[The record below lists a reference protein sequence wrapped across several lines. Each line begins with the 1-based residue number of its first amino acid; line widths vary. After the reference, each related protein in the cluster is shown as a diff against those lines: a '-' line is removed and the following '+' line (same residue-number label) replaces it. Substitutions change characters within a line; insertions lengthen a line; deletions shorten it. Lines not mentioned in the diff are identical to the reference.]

1 MKRDCSSHR
10 KIFSLKETKKFIV
23 SKKAN
28 EVSKNLTVSLC
39 SSQRRFFHKKGQKI
53 IVSKKANEASKNL
66 MFTLC
71 SIGRGEFIVGLTEDL
86 VKQELQAG
94 QFIGLIS
101 HVNIF
106 DKALDSEDIKW
117 MSQGC
122 GKDVLLAIFP
132 WSQFIDGVVGDVKV
146 EKPALCADPEGD
158 LRSGVDK

>member
-1 MKRDCSSHR
+1 MTAQVK
-10 KIFSLKETKKFIV
+10 KNFSLKETKKF
-23 SKKAN
+23 
-28 EVSKNLTVSLC
+28 T
-39 SSQRRFFHKKGQKI
+39 
-53 IVSKKANEASKNL
+53 VSKKANEASKNF

-71 SIGRGEFIVGLTEDL
+71 STGRGEFIVGLTEDL
-86 VKQELQAG
+86 AKQDLQAG

-106 DKALDSEDIKW
+106 DKALDSQDIKW

-122 GKDVLLAIFP
+122 GKDVLLAILP

>member
-1 MKRDCSSHR
+1 MTAQVK
-10 KIFSLKETKKFIV
+10 KNFSLKETKKF
-23 SKKAN
+23 
-28 EVSKNLTVSLC
+28 T
-39 SSQRRFFHKKGQKI
+39 
-53 IVSKKANEASKNL
+53 VSKKANEASKNF

-71 SIGRGEFIVGLTEDL
+71 STGRGEFIVGLTEDL
-86 VKQELQAG
+86 AKQDLQAG

-106 DKALDSEDIKW
+106 DKALDSQDIKW

-122 GKDVLLAIFP
+122 GKDVLLAILP

-158 LRSGVDK
+158 LRSGIDK

>member
-1 MKRDCSSHR
+1 M
-10 KIFSLKETKKFIV
+10 
-23 SKKAN
+23 
-28 EVSKNLTVSLC
+28 
-39 SSQRRFFHKKGQKI
+39 
-53 IVSKKANEASKNL
+53 SKKANEASKNF

-71 SIGRGEFIVGLTEDL
+71 STGRGEFIVGLTEDL
-86 VKQELQAG
+86 AKQDLQAG

-106 DKALDSEDIKW
+106 DNALDSQDIKW

-122 GKDVLLAIFP
+122 GKDVLLAILP

>member
-1 MKRDCSSHR
+1 MTAQVK
-10 KIFSLKETKKFIV
+10 KNFSLKETKKF
-23 SKKAN
+23 
-28 EVSKNLTVSLC
+28 T
-39 SSQRRFFHKKGQKI
+39 
-53 IVSKKANEASKNL
+53 VSKKANEASKNF

-71 SIGRGEFIVGLTEDL
+71 STGRGEFIVGLTEDL
-86 VKQELQAG
+86 AKQELQAG

-146 EKPALCADPEGD
+146 EKSALCADPEGD
-158 LRSGVDK
+158 VRSGVDK

>member
-1 MKRDCSSHR
+1 MKHDCSSQK
-10 KIFSLKETKKFIV
+10 KIISLKETKKFIV

-28 EVSKNLTVSLC
+28 EASKNFMFSLC
-39 SSQRRFFHKKGQKI
+39 S
-53 IVSKKANEASKNL
+53 
-66 MFTLC
+66 T
-71 SIGRGEFIVGLTEDL
+71 GRGEFIVGLTEDL
-86 VKQELQAG
+86 AKQDLQAG

-106 DKALDSEDIKW
+106 DKALDSQDIKW

-122 GKDVLLAIFP
+122 GKDVLLAILP

-158 LRSGVDK
+158 VRSGVDK

>member
-1 MKRDCSSHR
+1 MTAQVK
-10 KIFSLKETKKFIV
+10 KNFSLKETKKF
-23 SKKAN
+23 
-28 EVSKNLTVSLC
+28 T
-39 SSQRRFFHKKGQKI
+39 
-53 IVSKKANEASKNL
+53 VSKKANEASKNF

-71 SIGRGEFIVGLTEDL
+71 STGRGEFIVGLTEDL
-86 VKQELQAG
+86 AKQDLQAG

-146 EKPALCADPEGD
+146 EKPVLCADPEGD

>member
-1 MKRDCSSHR
+1 M
-10 KIFSLKETKKFIV
+10 
-23 SKKAN
+23 
-28 EVSKNLTVSLC
+28 
-39 SSQRRFFHKKGQKI
+39 
-53 IVSKKANEASKNL
+53 SKKANEASKNL

-71 SIGRGEFIVGLTEDL
+71 STGRGEFIVGLTEDL
-86 VKQELQAG
+86 AKQDLQAG

-158 LRSGVDK
+158 VRSGVDK

>member
-1 MKRDCSSHR
+1 MTAQVK
-10 KIFSLKETKKFIV
+10 KNFSLKETKKF
-23 SKKAN
+23 
-28 EVSKNLTVSLC
+28 T
-39 SSQRRFFHKKGQKI
+39 
-53 IVSKKANEASKNL
+53 VSKKANEASKNF

-71 SIGRGEFIVGLTEDL
+71 STGRGEFIVGLTEDL
-86 VKQELQAG
+86 AKQELQAG

>member
-1 MKRDCSSHR
+1 MTAQVK
-10 KIFSLKETKKFIV
+10 KNFSLKETKKF
-23 SKKAN
+23 
-28 EVSKNLTVSLC
+28 T
-39 SSQRRFFHKKGQKI
+39 
-53 IVSKKANEASKNL
+53 VSKKANEASKNF

-71 SIGRGEFIVGLTEDL
+71 STGRGEFIVGLTEDL
-86 VKQELQAG
+86 AKQELQAG

-106 DKALDSEDIKW
+106 DKALDREDIKW

-158 LRSGVDK
+158 VRSGVDK

>member
-1 MKRDCSSHR
+1 MTAQVK
-10 KIFSLKETKKFIV
+10 KKFSLKETKKF
-23 SKKAN
+23 
-28 EVSKNLTVSLC
+28 T
-39 SSQRRFFHKKGQKI
+39 
-53 IVSKKANEASKNL
+53 VSKKANEASKNF

-71 SIGRGEFIVGLTEDL
+71 STGRGEFIVGLTEDL
-86 VKQELQAG
+86 AKQDLQAG

-106 DKALDSEDIKW
+106 DKALDSQDIKW

-122 GKDVLLAIFP
+122 GKDVLLAILP

-158 LRSGVDK
+158 VRSGVDK

>member
-1 MKRDCSSHR
+1 MTAQVK
-10 KIFSLKETKKFIV
+10 KNFSLKETKKF
-23 SKKAN
+23 
-28 EVSKNLTVSLC
+28 T
-39 SSQRRFFHKKGQKI
+39 
-53 IVSKKANEASKNL
+53 VSKKANEASKNF

-71 SIGRGEFIVGLTEDL
+71 STGRGEFIVGLTEDL
-86 VKQELQAG
+86 AKQDLQAG

-106 DKALDSEDIKW
+106 DKALDSQDIKW

-122 GKDVLLAIFP
+122 GRDVLLAILP

>member
-1 MKRDCSSHR
+1 MTAQVK
-10 KIFSLKETKKFIV
+10 KNFSLQETKKF
-23 SKKAN
+23 
-28 EVSKNLTVSLC
+28 T
-39 SSQRRFFHKKGQKI
+39 
-53 IVSKKANEASKNL
+53 VSKKANEASKNF

-71 SIGRGEFIVGLTEDL
+71 STGRGEFIVGLTEDL
-86 VKQELQAG
+86 AKQDLQAG

-106 DKALDSEDIKW
+106 DKALDSQDIKW

-122 GKDVLLAIFP
+122 GKDVLLAILP

-146 EKPALCADPEGD
+146 EKPALCADAEGD

>member
-1 MKRDCSSHR
+1 MTAQVK
-10 KIFSLKETKKFIV
+10 KNFSLKETKKF
-23 SKKAN
+23 
-28 EVSKNLTVSLC
+28 T
-39 SSQRRFFHKKGQKI
+39 
-53 IVSKKANEASKNL
+53 VSKKANEASKNF

-71 SIGRGEFIVGLTEDL
+71 STGRGEFIVGLTEDL
-86 VKQELQAG
+86 AKQDLQAG

-158 LRSGVDK
+158 VRSGVDK

>member
-1 MKRDCSSHR
+1 MTAQVK
-10 KIFSLKETKKFIV
+10 KNFSLKETKKF
-23 SKKAN
+23 
-28 EVSKNLTVSLC
+28 T
-39 SSQRRFFHKKGQKI
+39 
-53 IVSKKANEASKNL
+53 VSKKANEASKNF

-71 SIGRGEFIVGLTEDL
+71 STGRGEFIVGLTEDL
-86 VKQELQAG
+86 AKQDLQAG

-132 WSQFIDGVVGDVKV
+132 WSHFIDGVVGDVKV

>member
-1 MKRDCSSHR
+1 MTAQVK
-10 KIFSLKETKKFIV
+10 KNFSLKETKKF
-23 SKKAN
+23 
-28 EVSKNLTVSLC
+28 T
-39 SSQRRFFHKKGQKI
+39 
-53 IVSKKANEASKNL
+53 VSKKANEASKNF

-71 SIGRGEFIVGLTEDL
+71 STGRGEFIVGLTEDL
-86 VKQELQAG
+86 AKQDLQAG

-106 DKALDSEDIKW
+106 KKALDSEDIKW

-122 GKDVLLAIFP
+122 GKDVLLAILP

-158 LRSGVDK
+158 VRSGVDK

>member
-1 MKRDCSSHR
+1 MTAQVK
-10 KIFSLKETKKFIV
+10 KNFSLKETKKF
-23 SKKAN
+23 
-28 EVSKNLTVSLC
+28 T
-39 SSQRRFFHKKGQKI
+39 
-53 IVSKKANEASKNL
+53 VSKKANEASKNF

-71 SIGRGEFIVGLTEDL
+71 STGRGEFIVGLTEDL
-86 VKQELQAG
+86 AKQDLQAG

-106 DKALDSEDIKW
+106 NKALDSQDIKW

-122 GKDVLLAIFP
+122 GKDVLLAILP

-158 LRSGVDK
+158 VRSGVDK

>member
-1 MKRDCSSHR
+1 MTAQVK
-10 KIFSLKETKKFIV
+10 KNFSLKETKKF
-23 SKKAN
+23 
-28 EVSKNLTVSLC
+28 T
-39 SSQRRFFHKKGQKI
+39 
-53 IVSKKANEASKNL
+53 VSKKANEASKNF

-71 SIGRGEFIVGLTEDL
+71 STGRGEFIVGLTEDL
-86 VKQELQAG
+86 AKQELQAG

-106 DKALDSEDIKW
+106 DKALDSQDIKW

-122 GKDVLLAIFP
+122 GKDVLLAILP

>member
-1 MKRDCSSHR
+1 MTAQVK
-10 KIFSLKETKKFIV
+10 KNFSLKETKKF
-23 SKKAN
+23 
-28 EVSKNLTVSLC
+28 T
-39 SSQRRFFHKKGQKI
+39 
-53 IVSKKANEASKNL
+53 VSKKANEASKNF

-71 SIGRGEFIVGLTEDL
+71 STGRGEFIVGLTEDL
-86 VKQELQAG
+86 AKQDLQAG

-106 DKALDSEDIKW
+106 DKALDSQDIKW

-122 GKDVLLAIFP
+122 GKDVLLAILP

-158 LRSGVDK
+158 VRSGVDK

>member
-1 MKRDCSSHR
+1 MTAQVK
-10 KIFSLKETKKFIV
+10 KNFSLKETKKF
-23 SKKAN
+23 
-28 EVSKNLTVSLC
+28 T
-39 SSQRRFFHKKGQKI
+39 
-53 IVSKKANEASKNL
+53 VSKKANEASKNF

-71 SIGRGEFIVGLTEDL
+71 STGRGEFIVGLTEDL
-86 VKQELQAG
+86 AKQDLQAG

>member
-1 MKRDCSSHR
+1 MTAQVK
-10 KIFSLKETKKFIV
+10 KNFSLQETKKF
-23 SKKAN
+23 
-28 EVSKNLTVSLC
+28 T
-39 SSQRRFFHKKGQKI
+39 
-53 IVSKKANEASKNL
+53 VSKKANEASKNF

-71 SIGRGEFIVGLTEDL
+71 STGRGEFIVGLTEDL
-86 VKQELQAG
+86 AKQELQAG

>member
-1 MKRDCSSHR
+1 MTAQVK
-10 KIFSLKETKKFIV
+10 KNFSLKETKKF
-23 SKKAN
+23 
-28 EVSKNLTVSLC
+28 T
-39 SSQRRFFHKKGQKI
+39 
-53 IVSKKANEASKNL
+53 VSKKANEASKNF

-71 SIGRGEFIVGLTEDL
+71 STGRGEFIVGLTEDL
-86 VKQELQAG
+86 AKQELQAG

-106 DKALDSEDIKW
+106 DKALDSQDIKW

-122 GKDVLLAIFP
+122 GKDVLLAILP

-158 LRSGVDK
+158 VRSGVDK